1 MQWTRTR
8 KPCLMRTWV
17 RNNRMCLPTP
27 DKDAV
32 KVSFAIRKLE
42 TEKLAFIILELD
54 QRNESLYAHH
64 VFGPAQK

>member
-32 KVSFAIRKLE
+32 KVSFAISE
-42 TEKLAFIILELD
+42 FEAEELALVILELD
-54 QRNESLYAHH
+54 QRNKSLNAHY